1 MGLDSYIFKTTKGNE
16 LAKMREIKWTQL
28 EGRKNGI
35 VVGDMM
41 LFIDDDANYMD
52 KLDYE
57 IHWRKFSHVTAW
69 ILSNVFENKPG
80 NIQKSIGIITKE
92 QLKELRNNCRKI
104 LESVTRFDGM
114 VMFDAQL
121 CKSVF
126 PTLDEEFFC
135 DIEFDERFIYEFEK
149 VSEDIA
155 RLFLTCNEPDTS
167 FIFFADF

>member
-92 QLKELRNNCRKI
+92 QFFVNN
-104 LESVTRFDGM
+104 
-114 VMFDAQL
+114 
-121 CKSVF
+121 
-126 PTLDEEFFC
+126 
-135 DIEFDERFIYEFEK
+135 
-149 VSEDIA
+149 
-155 RLFLTCNEPDTS
+155 
-167 FIFFADF
+167 